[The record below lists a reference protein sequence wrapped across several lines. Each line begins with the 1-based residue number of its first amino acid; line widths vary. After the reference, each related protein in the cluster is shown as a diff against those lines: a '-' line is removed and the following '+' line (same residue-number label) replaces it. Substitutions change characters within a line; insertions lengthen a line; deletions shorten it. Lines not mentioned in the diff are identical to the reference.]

1 METKRKSQANLLA
14 RECIVKAL
22 LQLAQTK
29 PLSSITISELT
40 ERAGVSRMTFYRN
53 YRSKEDVFSSYLREI
68 LEDYHETDLELD
80 MPEPYY
86 GRRRMI
92 NCFRHGYRYRD
103 FFDGLIQCG
112 FGNIFL
118 KYLTAY
124 VISKWTREDSTT
136 KDRYKLAAFSGQLYN
151 LYIYWSE
158 NHYRESPQELADI
171 VGEIYGSLP

>member
-1 METKRKSQANLLA
+1 METKRKNQANLLA

-22 LQLAQTK
+22 LQLAKTK

-40 ERAGVSRMTFYRN
+40 KRAGVSRMTFYRN
-53 YRSKEDVFSSYLREI
+53 YNSKEDVFSSYLIEI
-68 LEDYHETDLELD
+68 LSTYHETDQELNVT
-80 MPEPYY
+80 EPYY
-86 GRRRMI
+86 GKHRMI
-92 NCFRHGYRYRD
+92 NCFRHGYQYRD

-124 VISKWTREDSTT
+124 IIKKWTDENSSQTEC
-136 KDRYKLAAFSGQLYN
+136 YKLAAFSGQLYN

-158 NHYRESPQELADI
+158 NHYQESPQELADI
-171 VGEIYGSLP
+171 VGAIYGF